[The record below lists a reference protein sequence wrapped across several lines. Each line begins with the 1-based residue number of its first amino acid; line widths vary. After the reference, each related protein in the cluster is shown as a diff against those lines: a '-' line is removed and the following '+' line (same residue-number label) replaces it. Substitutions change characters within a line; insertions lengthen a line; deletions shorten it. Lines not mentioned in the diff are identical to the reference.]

1 MNGNKTIIGLGYWPA
16 YQESPA
22 QESPAEP
29 LSYYGSQE
37 IAGTIVEV
45 YEYNVLIPAS
55 LNITGPDETSAEII
69 MRDPV

>member
-22 QESPAEP
+22 EP

-37 IAGTIVEV
+37 IAGSIVEV

-55 LNITGPDETSAEII
+55 LDITGPGETSAEII